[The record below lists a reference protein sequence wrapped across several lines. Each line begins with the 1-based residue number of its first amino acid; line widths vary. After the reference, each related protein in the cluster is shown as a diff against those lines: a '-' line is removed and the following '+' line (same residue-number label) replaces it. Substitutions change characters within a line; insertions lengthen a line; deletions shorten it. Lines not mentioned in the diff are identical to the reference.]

1 MSNRTIS
8 KSKRRKRGGFHGT
21 RKPVQREHKDRLF
34 RLIFQDEEDLLE
46 LYNAVNGTDYQNTA
60 DLEITTIE
68 DVIYLSMK
76 NDLSFMF
83 GVTMNLYEHQST
95 WNENMP
101 LRGFFYFSELYQRY
115 LNRQNIKL
123 TDEKKPVM
131 VPFPKY
137 VVFYN
142 GTANMPDRVEM
153 KLSDCF
159 LKPDR
164 EEGEP
169 CLECK
174 ATVLNINAG
183 RNNEMMRKCRRLSDY
198 AEFIAQIRW
207 KMDEGWSLEE
217 ATEIS
222 IKQCIDRGI
231 LADIL
236 TKHGTEVCRMILT
249 EYDEQE
255 EREYQRAEG
264 RAEGRELG
272 LAEGIERGL
281 AEGIEKGIER
291 GVNLSRLTQIQKKY
305 AKGKSL
311 DQMAEELEEEKEK
324 LRPLYELAVKYPD
337 RTAEELL
344 ELLEK

>member
-1 MSNRTIS
+1 M
-8 KSKRRKRGGFHGT
+8 
-21 RKPVQREHKDRLF
+21 
-34 RLIFQDEEDLLE
+34 
-46 LYNAVNGTDYQNTA
+46 NGTEYENA
-60 DLEITTIE
+60 DELEITTIE

-83 GVTMNLYEHQST
+83 GVVMNLYEHQST

-101 LRGFFYFSELYQRY
+101 LRGFFYFSELYQQY
-115 LNRQNIKL
+115 LNGKNIKL
-123 TDEKKPVM
+123 TDEKKRVM

-142 GTANMPDRVEM
+142 GTRDMPDRVEM

-183 RNNEMMRKCRRLSDY
+183 RNNDMMRKCRRLSDY
-198 AEFIAQIRW
+198 AYFIGQIRW

-222 IKQCIDRGI
+222 IRRCIDRGI

-236 TKHGTEVCRMILT
+236 TKYGTEVCRMILT

-264 RAEGRELG
+264 RAKQKVEQK
-272 LAEGIERGL
+272 AE
-281 AEGIEKGIER
+281 
-291 GVNLSRLTQIQKKY
+291 QK
-305 AKGKSL
+305 AT
-311 DQMAEELEEEKEK
+311 
-324 LRPLYELAVKYPD
+324 V
-337 RTAEELL
+337 
-344 ELLEK
+344 

>member
-1 MSNRTIS
+1 MNNRTS
-8 KSKRRKRGGFHGT
+8 AKSKRRKRGGSQKTG
-21 RKPVQREHKDRLF
+21 KAVQREHKDRLF
-34 RLIFQDEEDLLE
+34 RLIFHDKEDLLA
-46 LYNAVNGTDYQNTA
+46 LYNAVNGTDYEDVN

-68 DVIYLSMK
+68 NVIYLSMK

-101 LRGFFYFSELYQRY
+101 LRGFFYFAELYKRY
-115 LNRQNIKL
+115 LNRENIKL

-142 GTANMPDRVEM
+142 GAANMPDRVEM

-164 EEGEP
+164 EEEP

-183 RNNEMMRKCRRLSDY
+183 RNHDMMRKCRRLSDY
-198 AEFIAQIRW
+198 AEFIGQIRW

-222 IKQCIDRGI
+222 IKQCIERGI
-231 LADIL
+231 LTDVL
-236 TKHGTEVCRMILT
+236 KKHGMEVYSMILT

-264 RAEGRELG
+264 RAEG
-272 LAEGIERGL
+272 LAL
-281 AEGIEKGIER
+281 
-291 GVNLSRLTQIQKKY
+291 NRLTQIQKKH
-305 AKGKSL
+305 AKGKTL
-311 DQMAEELEEEKEK
+311 GQMAEELEEEEAQ
-324 LRPLYELAVKYPD
+324 LRPLYELVIKYPD
-337 RTAEELL
+337 KTAEGLL
-344 ELLEK
+344 ELLQSY

>member
-1 MSNRTIS
+1 
-8 KSKRRKRGGFHGT
+8 
-21 RKPVQREHKDRLF
+21 
-34 RLIFQDEEDLLE
+34 
-46 LYNAVNGTDYQNTA
+46 
-60 DLEITTIE
+60 
-68 DVIYLSMK
+68 
-76 NDLSFMF
+76 
-83 GVTMNLYEHQST
+83 
-95 WNENMP
+95 
-101 LRGFFYFSELYQRY
+101 
-115 LNRQNIKL
+115 
-123 TDEKKPVM
+123 
-131 VPFPKY
+131 
-137 VVFYN
+137 
-142 GTANMPDRVEM
+142 M

-164 EEGEP
+164 EEGES

-183 RNNEMMRKCRRLSDY
+183 RNNDMMRKCRRLSDY

-222 IKQCIDRGI
+222 IKRCIDRGI

-236 TKHGTEVCRMILT
+236 TKHGTGLCRMILT

-272 LAEGIERGL
+272 LAEGL
-281 AEGIEKGIER
+281 AEGR
-291 GVNLSRLTQIQKKY
+291 ARTLLTQIQKKY

-311 DQMAEELEEEKEK
+311 PQIAEELEEEVES
-324 LRPLYELAVKYPD
+324 LCPLYDLVTKYPD
-337 RTAEELL
+337 KTVEELL
-344 ELLEK
+344 ELYRKDNQSVNQL

>member
-1 MSNRTIS
+1 MSRNRNTS
-8 KSKRRKRGGFHGT
+8 TTRPKRKARNTQKKVHH
-21 RKPVQREHKDRLF
+21 QHKDRLF
-34 RLIFQDEEDLLE
+34 RFIFQDKEDLLD
-46 LYNAVNGTDYQNTA
+46 LYNAVNGTDYENTK

-68 DVIYLSMK
+68 NVIYLSMK

-101 LRGFFYFSELYQRY
+101 LRGFFYFSELYQQY
-115 LNRQNIKL
+115 LNGKNIKL
-123 TDEKKPVM
+123 TDEKKRVM

-142 GTANMPDRVEM
+142 GTRDMPDRVEM

-183 RNNEMMRKCRRLSDY
+183 RNNDMMRKCRRLSDY
-198 AEFIAQIRW
+198 AYFIGQIRW

-222 IKQCIDRGI
+222 IRRCIDRGV

-264 RAEGRELG
+264 RAEGDSL
-272 LAEGIERGL
+272 
-281 AEGIEKGIER
+281 
-291 GVNLSRLTQIQKKY
+291 RLISQIQKKR
-305 AKGKSL
+305 AKAKPLSTI
-311 DQMAEELEEEKEK
+311 AEELEESEEV
-324 LRPLYELAVKYPD
+324 LRPLYELVTEHPD
-337 RTAEELL
+337 NTSEELL
-344 ELLEK
+344 ELWQKEKK

>member
-1 MSNRTIS
+1 MNNRTS
-8 KSKRRKRGGFHGT
+8 AKSKRRKRGGSQGT
-21 RKPVQREHKDRLF
+21 RKAVQREHKDRLF
-34 RLIFQDEEDLLE
+34 RLIFKDKEDLLD
-46 LYNAVNGTDYQNTA
+46 LYNAVNGTDYENA
-60 DLEITTIE
+60 EDLEITTIE

-83 GVTMNLYEHQST
+83 GVVMNLYEHQST

-101 LRGFFYFSELYQRY
+101 LRGFFYFSELYQQY
-115 LNRQNIKL
+115 LNRKNIKL
-123 TDEKKPVM
+123 TDEKKRVM

-142 GTANMPDRVEM
+142 GTRDMPDRVEM

-183 RNNEMMRKCRRLSDY
+183 RNNDMMRKCRRLSDY
-198 AEFIAQIRW
+198 AYFIGQIRW

-222 IKQCIDRGI
+222 IRRCIDRV

-236 TKHGTEVCRMILT
+236 TKYGTEVCRMILT

-264 RAEGRELG
+264 RAEGRAG
-272 LAEGIERGL
+272 
-281 AEGIEKGIER
+281 
-291 GVNLSRLTQIQKKY
+291 NMFSMIQKKR

-311 DQMAEELEEEKEK
+311 VQIADELEEDVEVI
-324 LRPLYELAVKYPD
+324 RPLYDLVEKYPD
-337 RTAEELL
+337 KTAEELS
-344 ELLEK
+344 ELYVKQC

>member
-1 MSNRTIS
+1 MNNRTSS
-8 KSKRRKRGGFHGT
+8 KAKRRKRGGGQGT
-21 RKPVQREHKDRLF
+21 RKPVQREHKDLLF
-34 RLIFQDEEDLLE
+34 RLVFRDKEDLLD
-46 LYNAVNGTDYQNTA
+46 LYNAVNGTEYENA
-60 DLEITTIE
+60 DELEITTIE

-83 GVTMNLYEHQST
+83 GVVMNLYEHQST

-101 LRGFFYFSELYQRY
+101 LRGFFYFSELYQQY
-115 LNRQNIKL
+115 LNGKNIKL
-123 TDEKKPVM
+123 TDEKKRVM

-142 GTANMPDRVEM
+142 GTRDMPDRVEM

-183 RNNEMMRKCRRLSDY
+183 RNNDMMRKCRRLSDY
-198 AEFIAQIRW
+198 GYFIGQIRW

-222 IKQCIDRGI
+222 IRRCIDRGI

-236 TKHGTEVCRMILT
+236 TKYGTEVCRMILT

-264 RAEGRELG
+264 RAEGRAKG
-272 LAEGIERGL
+272 RAE
-281 AEGIEKGIER
+281 
-291 GVNLSRLTQIQKKY
+291 NMFSMIQKKY
-305 AKGKSL
+305 AKGKSQAQIADEL
-311 DQMAEELEEEKEK
+311 DEDVEVIS
-324 LRPLYELAVKYPD
+324 PLYDLVKKYPD
-337 RTAEELL
+337 KTAEELS
-344 ELLEK
+344 ELYVK